1 MKVRKRSVA
10 ALVAAITVLATLL
23 ALAGTGTASSQQ
35 TPLTAAL
42 ISDVGRFNDKA
53 FNQSQLAGLI
63 RAKKVLKVK
72 TLPLQ
77 SNSDAD
83 YIPNLTT
90 ALRRGSGAIVCA
102 GFLMADACAKVAL
115 SSQGKT
121 RQFAITDYPVQIP
134 PFSTAKGKLITR
146 NVTGLTY
153 AAQESGCLVGHM
165 AALMVK
171 RQGGAQVIG
180 AVGGIKIPSVD
191 SWIAGYKAC
200 AQRANKGMKV
210 LVGYSQ
216 DFVASDKC
224 KAVAENLIA
233 QGAKALFQV
242 AGGCGL
248 GTLKAAD
255 EANIWGIGVDVDQ
268 YALAGNV
275 LTSGIKRVDV
285 GVFQFIKAV
294 KTGAPVGAGNFTFD
308 LANGGLGIGKTSPQV
323 PKAILASTEA
333 LKQRIIDGKYTPPIL
348 SGASPIDPCEGAGAR
363 ARPFALLVLR
373 ARHRIPRP

>member
-1 MKVRKRSVA
+1 VKVRMHPVAILA
-10 ALVAAITVLATLL
+10 ALMATLVAVL
-23 ALAGTGTASSQQ
+23 GITAGSGTASSQQ

-42 ISDVGRFNDKA
+42 ISDVGRFNDKS
-53 FNQSQLAGLI
+53 FNQSQLAGLL

-72 TLPLQ
+72 ALPLQ

-134 PFSTAKGKLITR
+134 PFSTAAGKLLTK

-171 RQGGAQVIG
+171 RQGGKQVIG
-180 AVGGIKIPSVD
+180 AVGGIKIPPVD
-191 SWIAGYKAC
+191 TWIAGYAAC
-200 AQRANKGMKV
+200 AKRANKGIKV
-210 LVGYSQ
+210 HIGYSQ

-224 KAVAENLIA
+224 KVVAENQIA
-233 QGAKALFQV
+233 LGAQALFQV
-242 AGGCGL
+242 AGLCGL

-268 YALAGNV
+268 YNLAGNV
-275 LTSGIKRVDV
+275 LTSGIKRVDE
-285 GVFQFIKAV
+285 GVFQFIKNV
-294 KTGAPVGAGNFTFD
+294 KTGAPLGTGNLTFD
-308 LANGGLGIGKTSPQV
+308 LSNNGMGLGKISPKV
-323 PKAILASTEA
+323 PKSIIASTEK
-333 LKQRIIDGKYTPPIL
+333 LRQDIINGKYTPPVVIR
-348 SGASPIDPCEGAGAR
+348 G
-363 ARPFALLVLR
+363 
-373 ARHRIPRP
+373 